1 MLDLKFPSLY
11 NHVFLYADGRGQY
24 KLKGCGSHAAG
35 KQWAW
40 QRVNKMALWRLA
52 SNRGLARLTIA
63 ARQFRQTF
71 TTQPAIDYSK
81 PEPPNGFLFNEKV
94 YQK

>member
-1 MLDLKFPSLY
+1 
-11 NHVFLYADGRGQY
+11 
-24 KLKGCGSHAAG
+24 
-35 KQWAW
+35 
-40 QRVNKMALWRLA
+40 MALWRLA